1 MTTPVFLAVLCA
13 ALLQAS
19 WNTLVKIGEERFVGV
34 ALIAIFSGAVSL
46 CGLAWV
52 SLPNLSSL
60 PWLLLSLVLHT
71 GYCLFLSR
79 AYGQGDLGQIYP
91 LARGSAP
98 LLAMMLSALFLREYP
113 PLLGVIGALVLVSG
127 VLLMALRGGGRRKLN
142 GKAVRYALITAM
154 FTAGYTLSDGAGARA
169 AEAPLTYTLWLFTL
183 NGIIMLPLLWLHQRG
198 KTWGQIKRNWR
209 VGLAG
214 GTMSLLAY
222 GIVIWAL
229 TQAPIGVVA
238 ALRESSVL
246 FAMIFSV
253 WLLKEPMGKAR
264 IAASLVIVTGV
275 MLSRLG

>member
-13 ALLQAS
+13 ALLHAS

-52 SLPNLSSL
+52 GLPNLSSL

-98 LLAMMLSALFLREYP
+98 LMLSALFLREYP

-142 GKAVRYALITAM
+142 GKAVRYALVTAM

-214 GTMSLLAY
+214 GND
-222 GIVIWAL
+222 
-229 TQAPIGVVA
+229 VA
-238 ALRESSVL
+238 AGLRYCDLGVDAGSNRRCCRLRESSVL